1 MTARKIIR
9 RALDIDAKRDVS
21 LGETPRRMVLLAG
34 IGVVLGV
41 IGGVAAWAIVNLVGL
56 ISNLALLHKV
66 AFDLPDLQHYHPG
79 PDLLLVAVAGAV
91 IVSLLARWAPTIRG
105 HGIPESLE
113 AIVFDHSR
121 IPPKVVLA
129 KPLSAAIAMGT
140 GGPFGA
146 EGPIIVT
153 GGSVGSL
160 IGQALEL
167 TAAERRIALAT
178 GAAAGMAGVFAT
190 PIAAIVIAFEL
201 LLFERSLR
209 ALVPLLLATGI
220 ATQIHFELIGPDPL
234 FQAFGIHTAGGWQLP
249 IFAILGVACGVMAV
263 VLNKG
268 LFGFEALFRRSRI
281 PEFFHPIVGAVG
293 FGLIG
298 LAVPGSLSVG
308 YWAIQSAVND
318 RFLLGAAAIL
328 MVAKLF
334 SWWIALASNTSGGT
348 LAPIFIIG
356 STMGLMIGM
365 GFEHAFPG
373 LGIQPAAFAVV
384 AMGATFG
391 ASARALLTGAIF
403 ALEATGSFE
412 LLVPMIITTAVA
424 ELVTHQFLDQRLM
437 TDKLLRRGYR
447 VEFDTEVDPFRMIV
461 AGKAVEPLPDAPL
474 DPDLPRIDSTAYL
487 GDAVAS
493 FLAGSTDEIVVYADG
508 EPVGVLSPRAID
520 GALVRRLEEQDL
532 QTPTLFRR
540 RRRRRSHRRAAIE
553 VTTDP
558 TSTADASLPIEGQG
572 HEVTDGA
579 AESVRCESGTDGEH
593 ADTAAAAPAP
603 EVRRVPMDGG
613 REATV
618 CPTPDYRRDGRDADS
633 TEMT

>member
-1 MTARKIIR
+1 MTVR
-9 RALDIDAKRDVS
+9 RTIGRVLDIDRQRDVS
-21 LGETPRRMVLLAG
+21 LGETPGRMALLAG

-41 IGGVAAWAIVNLVGL
+41 IGGVAAFAIVNLVGL

-79 PDLLLVAVAGAV
+79 PDLLLVAIGGAFVVA
-91 IVSLLARWAPTIRG
+91 LLARWAPTIKG

-153 GGSVGSL
+153 GGSAGSL
-160 IGQALEL
+160 IGQILRL
-167 TAAERRIALAT
+167 SSAERRIALAT

-190 PIAAIVIAFEL
+190 PIAAIIIAFEL

-234 FQAFGIHTAGGWQLP
+234 FQAFGLHTVSGWQLP
-249 IFAILGVACGVMAV
+249 LFVVLGIACGLMAL

-281 PEFFHPIVGAVG
+281 PEFFHPVVGAVG

-298 LAVPGSLSVG
+298 LMVPGSLSVG

-356 STMGLMIGM
+356 STMGLMIGI
-365 GFEHAFPG
+365 GFGHAFPG

-391 ASARALLTGAIF
+391 ASARALLTGAVF
-403 ALEATGSFE
+403 ALEATDSFE

-447 VEFDTEVDPFRMIV
+447 VAFDTEVDPFRMIV
-461 AGKAVEPLPDAPL
+461 AGRAVEPLPDDPL
-474 DPDLPRIDSTAYL
+474 DPDLPRIDSTAYV
-487 GDAVAS
+487 GDAVA
-493 FLAGSTDEIVVYADG
+493 LLLDGSAEEIVVYARG
-508 EPVGVLSPRAID
+508 EPIGVLGPGVID
-520 GALVRRLEEQDL
+520 GALARRLAERDPQE
-532 QTPTLFRR
+532 PTLFRGRGRGRR
-540 RRRRRSHRRAAIE
+540 RRRRLERTPVSDFSAGSDRPDIGE
-553 VTTDP
+553 SIGCTDAPPDGSPALDVSVPDPSP
-558 TSTADASLPIEGQG
+558 TP
-572 HEVTDGA
+572 VP
-579 AESVRCESGTDGEH
+579 V
-593 ADTAAAAPAP
+593 APDP
-603 EVRRVPMDGG
+603 RRVPVAGA

-618 CPTPDYRRDGRDADS
+618 SPSSGNRRDGLDAD
-633 TEMT
+633 TPEMT

>member
-1 MTARKIIR
+1 MA
-9 RALDIDAKRDVS
+9 
-21 LGETPRRMVLLAG
+21 LLAG
-34 IGVVLGV
+34 IGAALGV

-56 ISNLALLHKV
+56 ISNLALLHRV

-79 PDLLLVAVAGAV
+79 PDLLLDAVGGACV
-91 IVSLLARWAPTIRG
+91 VSLLARWAPTIKG

-129 KPLSAAIAMGT
+129 KPISAAIAMGT

-153 GGSVGSL
+153 GGSAGSL
-160 IGQALEL
+160 IGQILRL
-167 TAAERRIALAT
+167 SSAERRIALAT

-201 LLFERSLR
+201 LLFERSRR

-234 FQAFGIHTAGGWQLP
+234 FQAFGVHAAGGWELP
-249 IFAILGVACGVMAV
+249 MFVVLGIACGLMAL

-268 LFGFEALFRRSRI
+268 LFGFEALFRRTPV

-298 LAVPGSLSVG
+298 LVVPGSLSVG
-308 YWAIQSAVND
+308 YWAFQSAVND

-356 STMGLMIGM
+356 STMGLMIGI
-365 GFEHAFPG
+365 GFAHLFPG
-373 LGIQPAAFAVV
+373 LGIQPAAFAIV

-391 ASARALLTGAIF
+391 ASARALLTGAVF

-412 LLVPMIITTAVA
+412 LLVPMIIATAVA
-424 ELVTHQFLDQRLM
+424 EIVTHQFLDQRLM

-461 AGKAVEPLPDAPL
+461 AGRAVDPLPEVAL
-474 DPDLPRIDSTAYL
+474 DPDLPRIESTAYL

-493 FLAGSTDEIVVYADG
+493 LLDGSADEIVVYAQG
-508 EPVGVLSPRAID
+508 EPIGVLGPGVID
-520 GALVRRLEEQDL
+520 GALARRLAERDL
-532 QTPTLFRR
+532 QEPTLFRR
-540 RRRRRSHRRAAIE
+540 RRRRRRRGRGRTSPTATAGPE
-553 VTTDP
+553 GDAGDAGGRPHDTT
-558 TSTADASLPIEGQG
+558 
-572 HEVTDGA
+572 
-579 AESVRCESGTDGEH
+579 
-593 ADTAAAAPAP
+593 AAPAP
-603 EVRRVPMDGG
+603 DPGDPAGAPPTAVADPEAAAREVRRGPVTRPWS
-613 REATV
+613 ANL
-618 CPTPDYRRDGRDADS
+618 
-633 TEMT
+633 

>member
-1 MTARKIIR
+1 MA
-9 RALDIDAKRDVS
+9 
-21 LGETPRRMVLLAG
+21 LLAG
-34 IGVVLGV
+34 IGAALGV

-56 ISNLALLHKV
+56 ISNLALLHRV

-79 PDLLLVAVAGAV
+79 PDLLLVAVGGACV
-91 IVSLLARWAPTIRG
+91 VSLLARWAPTIKG

-129 KPLSAAIAMGT
+129 KPISAAIAMGT

-153 GGSVGSL
+153 GGSAGSL
-160 IGQALEL
+160 IGQILRL
-167 TAAERRIALAT
+167 SSAERRIALAT

-234 FQAFGIHTAGGWQLP
+234 FQAFGVHAVGGWELP
-249 IFAILGVACGVMAV
+249 MFVVLGIACGLMAL

-268 LFGFEALFRRSRI
+268 LFGFEALFRRTPV

-298 LAVPGSLSVG
+298 LVVPGSLSVG
-308 YWAIQSAVND
+308 YWAIQAAVND

-356 STMGLMIGM
+356 STMGLMIGI
-365 GFEHAFPG
+365 GFAHLFPG
-373 LGIQPAAFAVV
+373 LGIQPAAFAIV

-391 ASARALLTGAIF
+391 ASARALLTGAVF

-412 LLVPMIITTAVA
+412 LLVPMIIATAVA
-424 ELVTHQFLDQRLM
+424 EIVTHQFLDQRLM

-461 AGKAVEPLPDAPL
+461 AGRAVDPLPEVAL
-474 DPDLPRIDSTAYL
+474 DPDLPRIESTAYL

-493 FLAGSTDEIVVYADG
+493 LLDGSADEIVVYAQG
-508 EPVGVLSPRAID
+508 EPIGVLGPGVID
-520 GALVRRLEEQDL
+520 GALARRLAERDL
-532 QTPTLFRR
+532 QEPTLFRR
-540 RRRRRSHRRAAIE
+540 RRRRRGRGRTSPTATAGPEGDAGDAGGRPHDTIAARAP
-553 VTTDP
+553 DP
-558 TSTADASLPIEGQG
+558 GDPAGAPPTAVSDPE
-572 HEVTDGA
+572 
-579 AESVRCESGTDGEH
+579 
-593 ADTAAAAPAP
+593 AAAL
-603 EVRRVPMDGG
+603 EVRRVPVT
-613 REATV
+613 RAWKATV
-618 CPTPDYRRDGRDADS
+618 SRSSGNRRDGRDAD
-633 TEMT
+633 TPEMT

>member
-1 MTARKIIR
+1 MTVR
-9 RALDIDAKRDVS
+9 RAFGRVLDVDRARDVS
-21 LGETPRRMVLLAG
+21 LGETPRRMALLAG
-34 IGVVLGV
+34 IGAALGV

-56 ISNLALLHKV
+56 ISNLALLHRV

-79 PDLLLVAVAGAV
+79 PDLLLVAVGGACV
-91 IVSLLARWAPTIRG
+91 VSLLARWAPTIKG

-129 KPLSAAIAMGT
+129 KPISAAIAMGT

-153 GGSVGSL
+153 GGSAGSL
-160 IGQALEL
+160 IGQILRL
-167 TAAERRIALAT
+167 SSAERRIALAT

-234 FQAFGIHTAGGWQLP
+234 FQAFGVHAAGGWELP
-249 IFAILGVACGVMAV
+249 MFVVLGIACGLMAL

-268 LFGFEALFRRSRI
+268 LFGFEALFRRTPV

-298 LAVPGSLSVG
+298 LVVPGSLSVG

-356 STMGLMIGM
+356 STMGLMIGI
-365 GFEHAFPG
+365 GFAHLFPG
-373 LGIQPAAFAVV
+373 LGIQPAAFAIV

-391 ASARALLTGAIF
+391 ASARALLTGAVF

-412 LLVPMIITTAVA
+412 LLVPMIIATAVA
-424 ELVTHQFLDQRLM
+424 EIVTHQFLDQRLM

-461 AGKAVEPLPDAPL
+461 AGRAVDPLPEVAL
-474 DPDLPRIDSTAYL
+474 DPDLPRIESTAYL

-493 FLAGSTDEIVVYADG
+493 LLDGSADEIVVYAQG
-508 EPVGVLSPRAID
+508 EPIGVLGPGVID
-520 GALVRRLEEQDL
+520 GALARRLAERDL
-532 QTPTLFRR
+532 QEPTLFRR
-540 RRRRRSHRRAAIE
+540 RRRRRRRGRGRTSPTA
-553 VTTDP
+553 TTGP
-558 TSTADASLPIEGQG
+558 EGDAGDAGGRP
-572 HEVTDGA
+572 H
-579 AESVRCESGTDGEH
+579 
-593 ADTAAAAPAP
+593 DTTAAPAP
-603 EVRRVPMDGG
+603 DPGDPAGAPPTAVSDPEAAALEVRRVPVT
-613 REATV
+613 RAWKATV
-618 CPTPDYRRDGRDADS
+618 SRSSGNRRDGRDAD
-633 TEMT
+633 TPEMT